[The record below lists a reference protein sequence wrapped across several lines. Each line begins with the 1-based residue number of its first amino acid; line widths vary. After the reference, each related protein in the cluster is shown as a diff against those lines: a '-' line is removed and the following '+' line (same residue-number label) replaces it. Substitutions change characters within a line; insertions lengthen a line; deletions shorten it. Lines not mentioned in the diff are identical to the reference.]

1 MMAKFLANENV
12 PSAAVHAAQQ
22 AGIDLTWVRDTSPG
36 SDDESVLAMAKTGSR
51 VVVTFDKDFGELAFR
66 KGVGASCGVI
76 LLRPRLRSPEFLTKF
91 LLTVLTQDIEWQ
103 GHFTVAQEGS
113 IRVVPLPS

>member
-1 MMAKFLANENV
+1 M
-12 PSAAVHAAQQ
+12 
-22 AGIDLTWVRDTSPG
+22 
-36 SDDESVLAMAKTGSR
+36 
-51 VVVTFDKDFGELAFR
+51 
-66 KGVGASCGVI
+66 I